1 MRKRNMPWDF
11 KFRGTQFSYD
21 VNDLADHIADAD
33 GLPNIVDALQTS
45 SIFNRVTVLDG
56 IKKSQYM
63 PDIGL
68 DTPLQEITGCTL
80 TPSGTTKFS
89 DKELTVVPVGTSEAY
104 CNEDLVGKWTEELL
118 RKGLVG
124 QNEIPVPEDVI
135 RALHL
140 RNFRRKAER
149 LWWLGDE
156 DSTDAE
162 LNMAN
167 GVFAQVWSDA
177 EVTTIPY
184 EDITPD
190 NAWQVF
196 SDLAGA
202 IPAEALA
209 EGATY
214 EVRTSRANASALL
227 QAIWND
233 KDYNALVQGVTLT
246 DATLDFVMPVTGIRI
261 VSDINL
267 GNEHLIALPLQT
279 VFLGTDS
286 ESDKEYVDSFYVRE
300 KDHVV
305 VEVKARIGAG
315 YVKPEWIVVMEEGGD
330 DDNDG
335 E

>member
-1 MRKRNMPWDF
+1 MRKRNDKWVF
-11 KFRGTQFSYD
+11 KYRNTEFSYD
-21 VNDLADHIADAD
+21 VSTLADYIAAAD
-33 GLPNIVDALQTS
+33 GLPNIVDALRTS

-68 DTPLQEITGCTL
+68 TTPLQEITGCTL

-89 DKELTVVPVGTSEAY
+89 DKELAVVPVGTAEEY

-156 DSTDAE
+156 SSTDAE
-162 LNMAN
+162 INMAD
-167 GVFAQVWSDA
+167 GIFTQVWADTQ
-177 EVTTIPY
+177 VTKIDY
-184 EDITPD
+184 AAITAT
-190 NAWQVF
+190 NAWAVF
-196 SDLAGA
+196 SELAEA

-214 EVRTSRANASALL
+214 EIRTSRANASALL
-227 QAIWND
+227 QAIWAD

-246 DATLDFVMPVTGIRI
+246 DPTIDFVMPVTGIRI

-267 GNEHLIALPLQT
+267 GNEHLIAIPLQT
-279 VFLGTDS
+279 TFLGTDS
-286 ESDKEYVDSFYVRE
+286 ESDIEYFDSYYDRRT
-300 KDHVV
+300 DTVV

-315 YVKPEWIVVMEEGGD
+315 YVKPEWIVVMDEQ
-330 DDNDG
+330 
-335 E
+335 